1 MVIFGIE
8 MVKDKSKQTP
18 NDSHRVTTSGD
29 IEVSTYLEI
38 AKELGGEQ
46 PLAAKEAISRAER
59 EAIIVIDFGSQ
70 YSLLIARRIRECQ
83 VYCELVPYDTPWEKI
98 APLNPKGFILSGGPA
113 SAYEPSAPLAPPYVY
128 ESNLPV
134 LGICYGMQ
142 VISKQLGGQ
151 VAPAAKREYGHA
163 MLHISEL
170 DSPLFADLPSPSP
183 VWMSHADKIEEM
195 PPGFSPLAYTENS
208 PFAVMGNDKGI
219 FGLQF
224 HPEVVH
230 TPHGKTIL
238 RNFAYRVCGCQG
250 NWTMGNFINDSL
262 DNIKTQVGDGKVINA
277 LSGGVDSA
285 VVATLIHRAVG
296 NQLTCIF
303 VNNGLLRR
311 EEVERTFNVFRL
323 NLGMNINYVDASER
337 FLKRLKG
344 VTDPERKR
352 KAIGEEFIKVFE
364 KEAKKIGKVD
374 FLAQGTLYP
383 DVIESALSG
392 KASAKIKT
400 HHNVGGLPAKM
411 TLNLIEPLRNLFKDE
426 VRQVGLEL
434 GLPEEMVWR
443 QPFPGPGLAIRI
455 IGEVTKEK
463 LEILRSADWIVMNE
477 IKKARLY
484 RQLWQSFA
492 ILTDV
497 KSVGVMGDYRT
508 YGYLVSIRA
517 VTSEDAMTADWA
529 RLPYDL
535 IARISSRIVNE
546 VPGVNRV
553 VYDITS
559 KPPSTIEWE

>member
-1 MVIFGIE
+1 MDIA
-8 MVKDKSKQTP
+8 KNKSKQTS
-18 NDSHRVTTSGD
+18 NESHRVATSGD

-38 AKELGGEQ
+38 AKEIGGEL
-46 PLAAKEAISRAER
+46 PVSPKEAIPGAER
-59 EAIIVIDFGSQ
+59 EAIVVIDFGSQ
-70 YSLLIARRIRECQ
+70 YSMLIARRVRECQ
-83 VYCELVPYDTPWEKI
+83 VYCELLPYDTPWEKI

-113 SAYEPSAPLAPPYVY
+113 SVYEPGAPLALAYIY
-128 ESNLPV
+128 ESHLPI

-142 VISKQLGGQ
+142 VLTKQLGGQ
-151 VAPAAKREYGHA
+151 VAPGAKHEYGHA
-163 MLHISEL
+163 ILHLSEV
-170 DSPLFADLPSPSP
+170 DSPLFADLSPSSP
-183 VWMSHADKIEEM
+183 VWMSHADRIEEM
-195 PPGFSPLAYTENS
+195 PPGFTVLAYTENS
-208 PFAVMGNDKGI
+208 PIAVMGNDSGI

-224 HPEVVH
+224 HPEVAH
-230 TPHGKTIL
+230 TPDGKTIL
-238 RNFAYRVCGCQG
+238 KNFVYRICGCQE
-250 NWTMGNFINDSL
+250 NWTIGNFIDES
-262 DNIKTQVGDGKVINA
+262 ISRIREQVGKGKVISA
-277 LSGGVDSA
+277 LSGGVDSS
-285 VVATLIHRAVG
+285 VVATLIHRAIG
-296 NQLTCIF
+296 DQLTCIF
-303 VNNGLLRR
+303 VNHGLLRR

-323 NLGMNINYVDASER
+323 NMGMNIIYVDASER
-337 FLKRLKG
+337 FLNRLKG
-344 VTDPERKR
+344 ITDPEMKR
-352 KAIGEEFIKVFE
+352 KTIGEEFITVFE
-364 KEAKKIGKVD
+364 EEAKKIGKVD

-383 DVIESALSG
+383 DVIESAASG
-392 KASAKIKT
+392 SRASARIKT

-411 TLNLIEPLRNLFKDE
+411 TLQLLEPLRDLFKDE

-463 LEILRSADWIVMNE
+463 LKILRGADWIVMNE
-477 IKKARLY
+477 IKKAKLY

-508 YGYLVSIRA
+508 YGYLVAVRA

-529 RLPYDL
+529 RLPYDVL
-535 IARISSRIVNE
+535 ARISSRIVNE